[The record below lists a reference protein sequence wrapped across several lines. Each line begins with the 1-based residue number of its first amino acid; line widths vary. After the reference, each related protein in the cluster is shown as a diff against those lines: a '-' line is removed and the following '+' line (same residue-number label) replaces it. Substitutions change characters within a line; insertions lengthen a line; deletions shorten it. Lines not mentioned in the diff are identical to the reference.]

1 MRIASTLVFLFI
13 AILGYSQFD
22 QANKTKIENVSI
34 TYDGAFISV
43 FYDITNCDVSE
54 VFYVSLHFYNEG
66 NSEKEIPAKT
76 FSGDIGLVEGGLQKK
91 INWDFKADS
100 IYFNKE
106 IYVKIVAEP
115 KIKTNLPIH
124 IAKSLVFPGWGDVRL
139 SKTYLPFLY
148 GVAGYGSI
156 AASIFFNRMAVRNYE
171 NYTSTNNSDLVDS
184 YFKKAQTYNAFSY
197 VAAGV
202 AVASWIA
209 DLAGIVVK
217 ANKIKKH
224 KIEYDNYYYQKTEE
238 QKMIALSSARYVN
251 TTEAVL
257 PPYLKIHETT
267 LKFTDEGG
275 NQCLNAGEKAVIEFS
290 IRNIGKGVANNL
302 VLKCNTT
309 SFVPGF
315 DFQKEIP
322 LGNLNPNEEKLI
334 TIPLRSTMEIPTG
347 QITLNIEIDEALGFS
362 PEPVFITFASK
373 AFQEPQIVIA
383 DHNFTIEGGG
393 KAEKGKVINAEV
405 IVQNIGQGTGEKINV
420 GFVLPE
426 NVVEIGDRI
435 FYIESLAPNEKRI
448 INFEFIVKRT
458 FVGNEVSVMVN
469 LGEKYGKYSKKNNEF
484 LFVVDE
490 MLDKTPIVVQPINDD
505 TQITVASFKSDI
517 DQNIPV
523 TGKENTMLYV
533 LIIGNEDYKSFQT
546 GLKAEVNVDYAIN
559 DARTFYQYAVKTLG
573 ATEKNIEILENATS
587 GQMRQIITKFNTI
600 AEIVGKDA
608 EIIVYYAGHGLPD
621 EKTKEPYLI
630 PVDVNGSDLTN
641 AISLDYLF
649 EKLTEYKVKRVTV
662 ILDACFSGG
671 ARNQSLIANRGVI
684 VEPESGELLGNMVV
698 FSSSAGTES
707 SSSYADKFHGLFTY
721 YFLKKMQETSGR
733 INYKEMID
741 YLENT
746 VKLESVMINNKLQTP
761 NVQFSKDVAGE
772 WEEWEF
778 VE

>member
-1 MRIASTLVFLFI
+1 MRIAYTILFLLI
-13 AILGYSQFD
+13 ATIGFSQFY
-22 QANKTKIENVSI
+22 QENKTKIENVSI

-43 FYDITNCDVSE
+43 FYDITNCSASDVFF
-54 VFYVSLHFYNEG
+54 VNIQFYYEG
-66 NSEKEIPAKT
+66 KSGQEIKAKT
-76 FSGDIGLVEGGLQKK
+76 FSGDIGFVQCGLQKK
-91 INWDFKADS
+91 VNWDFKADS

-115 KIKTNLPIH
+115 KIKTNLPVH
-124 IAKSLVFPGWGDVRL
+124 IAKSLVLPGWGDVRL
-139 SKTYLPFLY
+139 SKTYLPFVYSLT
-148 GVAGYGSI
+148 GYGSV
-156 AASIFFNRMAVRNYE
+156 AAAFVLNKHAVKNYE
-171 NYTSTNNSDLVDS
+171 NYTTTNNVDLVDS
-184 YFKKAQTYNAFSY
+184 YYKKAQTFNTLSY
-197 VAAGV
+197 IAAGV
-202 AVASWIA
+202 AVASWVA
-209 DLAGIVVK
+209 DITGIV
-217 ANKIKKH
+217 IKSQRIRNH
-224 KIEYDNYYYQKTEE
+224 KIEYDNYYYQKTQE
-238 QKMIALSSARYVN
+238 QKLIAQSNSRYIN
-251 TTEAVL
+251 TTEAVI
-257 PPYLKIHETT
+257 PPYIKIHETT
-267 LKFTDEGG
+267 LKFIDEGG

-302 VLKCNTT
+302 VLKCNTDA
-309 SFVPGF
+309 FVRGLEY
-315 DFQKEIP
+315 QKEIP
-322 LGNLNPNEEKLI
+322 LGNLKPNEEKLI
-334 TIPLRSTMEIPTG
+334 AIPLRSSMEIPTG
-347 QITLNIEIDEALGFS
+347 LITLNIEIDEALGFS

-383 DHNFTIEGGG
+383 DHKFTIEGGG

-405 IVQNIGQGTGEKINV
+405 IVQNIGQGIGEKINV

-435 FYIESLAPNEKRI
+435 FYIESLAPNEKKI
-448 INFEFIVKRT
+448 VNFEFIVKRN
-458 FVGNEVSVMVN
+458 FVGNEVSVLVN

-484 LFVVDE
+484 LFELDE

-517 DQNIPV
+517 DQNIPL
-523 TGKENTMLYV
+523 TGKENTKLYV

-573 ATEKNIEILENATS
+573 APEKNIEILENATS

-684 VEPESGELLGNMVV
+684 VEPESGELFGNLVV
-698 FSSSAGTES
+698 FSSSAGSES
-707 SSSYADKFHGLFTY
+707 SSSYSDKFHGLFTY

-733 INYKEMID
+733 ISYKEMID

-746 VKLESVMINNKLQTP
+746 VKLESVIINNKLQTP
-761 NVQFSKDVAGE
+761 NVQFSKDVSGE
-772 WEEWEF
+772 WEEWKF